1 MPHVEGASD
10 RIISRQSRGAFR
22 AETLLGGAMSF
33 KDIDAFLEA
42 EGAPS
47 KGMEVVRPH
56 VLVVDDDPTIR
67 VSLSVVLQRSYQL
80 ILCAS
85 AREGVAAVNDDVCAA
100 ILDVKMAKHDGFWTC
115 KQIRQKYPDLPVIFY
130 SAYQDAKDPYDI
142 INEHRPFG
150 YITKG
155 SDTKRLL
162 EAVDMAV
169 SFYTTFFAGKMLLDR
184 YKQHRRKG
192 S

>member
-1 MPHVEGASD
+1 
-10 RIISRQSRGAFR
+10 
-22 AETLLGGAMSF
+22 MSF

-47 KGMEVVRPH
+47 KSVEMVRPH
-56 VLVVDDDPTIR
+56 VLVVDDDSIVRT
-67 VSLSVVLQRSYQL
+67 SLATVLQKQYHL

-85 AREGVAAVNDDVCAA
+85 AKEGVAAVTADVCAV
-100 ILDVKMAKHDGFWTC
+100 ILDVKMAKYDGFWAC
-115 KQIRQKYPDLPVIFY
+115 KQIRQRHPDLPVIFY

-162 EAVDMAV
+162 EAVELAV
-169 SFYTTFFAGKMLLDR
+169 TFYTTFFTGKLLIER
-184 YKQHRRKG
+184 YKQHRRKNA
-192 S
+192 